1 MFQYFLNFRSCSSEI
16 PIKRNSFKYAEA
28 SEISSASLRRS
39 CLMPS
44 TFKPNINQNNNLQSQ
59 SNGIMDCF
67 DPLHTNDEE
76 EAKVI
81 LCSSESIPD
90 ILQTLSNGQEANNV
104 MAIYAKVDVKKDKN
118 TYVSCSNVDQNV

>member
-1 MFQYFLNFRSCSSEI
+1 
-16 PIKRNSFKYAEA
+16 
-28 SEISSASLRRS
+28 
-39 CLMPS
+39 MPS
-44 TFKPNINQNNNLQSQ
+44 TFKPHNNLNQNNNLQSQ

-67 DPLHTNDEE
+67 DPLHTNDESE

-90 ILQTLSNGQEANNV
+90 ILQTLSNGQEANNHV